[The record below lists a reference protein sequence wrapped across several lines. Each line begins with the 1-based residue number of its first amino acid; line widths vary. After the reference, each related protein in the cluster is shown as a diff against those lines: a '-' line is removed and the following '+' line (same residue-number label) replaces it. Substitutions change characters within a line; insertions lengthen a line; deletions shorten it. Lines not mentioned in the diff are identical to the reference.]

1 MLFSRAPNVFYYV
14 SVGMHSQSWP
24 ERVGP
29 RPSPSLPILALT
41 RLASGASGWQ
51 CGSCPSAQ
59 CARHCDTFR
68 RSFRSLS
75 HHFYSNGRFLRRFTN
90 LYVLPILTR
99 IPTVCVVCVPP
110 SSPISRSL
118 THISAWNCF
127 SFHAAFVY
135 RFTGGTPTTR

>member
-1 MLFSRAPNVFYYV
+1 MLFSRAPNVFYNV

-29 RPSPSLPILALT
+29 RPSPSLPTLALT

-75 HHFYSNGRFLRRFTN
+75 HHFYSNGRFLRRNELPRKSLRSTN
-90 LYVLPILTR
+90 SYTHSHRLCSL
-99 IPTVCVVCVPP
+99 C
-110 SSPISRSL
+110 SPFLSNISLLDSHFRMELLQFSCSL
-118 THISAWNCF
+118 CL
-127 SFHAAFVY
+127 
-135 RFTGGTPTTR
+135 